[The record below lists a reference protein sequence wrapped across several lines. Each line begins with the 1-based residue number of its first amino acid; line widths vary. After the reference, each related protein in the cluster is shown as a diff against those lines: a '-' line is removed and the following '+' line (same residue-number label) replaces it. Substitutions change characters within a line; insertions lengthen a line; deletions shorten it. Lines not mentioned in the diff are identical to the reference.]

1 MTMQD
6 YLSDAEQLIPPGE
19 VVTAVHRWQDATGWR
34 AKRQEVGRVQ
44 RVVRRRRLRVVIEP
58 VVRLVLE

>member
-1 MTMQD
+1 MTMAD
-6 YLSDAEQLIPPGE
+6 YLADTEHLIPPGE
-19 VVTAVHRWQDATGWR
+19 VVAFIHHWQDVTGWR

-58 VVRLVLE
+58 MVRLVLE